1 MDSGTCRGR
10 IRNLQGQNPAPESYT
25 VLNYLT
31 QGETWKGQWSMG
43 IKFNSSPRLR
53 RGSLQL
59 EINLFSNLVPVTSP
73 VCVDRK
79 ILPKVGRRL
88 GRVAYALQEVLS
100 NFQDYNLWPRK
111 EGHVHICVMQSILCL
126 PQSNCLIILTKIMS
140 VRVYVPLLNLPFMH
154 NIINYYF
161 LCNP

>member
-10 IRNLQGQNPAPESYT
+10 IQHLNLILSLITLHGAKPGMANGAWEFKS
-25 VLNYLT
+25 
-31 QGETWKGQWSMG
+31 
-43 IKFNSSPRLR
+43 NSSPRLR

-88 GRVAYALQEVLS
+88 GRVAYAL
-100 NFQDYNLWPRK
+100 
-111 EGHVHICVMQSILCL
+111 
-126 PQSNCLIILTKIMS
+126 
-140 VRVYVPLLNLPFMH
+140 
-154 NIINYYF
+154 
-161 LCNP
+161 